1 MSATSLPG
9 SQFHTTVKAV
19 CCRWWL
25 NDSSISSS
33 DVKKAVQYNSWA
45 GNLSGCDVNDQ
56 TSFNTFTQNPPH
68 IYANLFTNCA
78 TFRYSTLHL
87 WPSSHAT
94 TLQHTGL

>member
-33 DVKKAVQYNSWA
+33 DVKKAVQYNSEWCWKPLWLWCQWS
-45 GNLSGCDVNDQ
+45 NIIQHFHSKPSTHLRQLSHKLC
-56 TSFNTFTQNPPH
+56 H
-68 IYANLFTNCA
+68 I
-78 TFRYSTLHL
+78 
-87 WPSSHAT
+87 P
-94 TLQHTGL
+94 LQYTAPLTI